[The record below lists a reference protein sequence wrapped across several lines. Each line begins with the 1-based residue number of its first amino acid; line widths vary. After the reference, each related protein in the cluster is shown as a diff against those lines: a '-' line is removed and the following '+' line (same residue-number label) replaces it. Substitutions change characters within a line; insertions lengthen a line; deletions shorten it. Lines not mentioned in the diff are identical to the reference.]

1 MALHVASMIRNEA
14 DRFLAPALDAWNQ
27 FADSLIVLDD
37 GSTDDSR
44 EICARAGAY
53 VVDAEGGEVAWGRE
67 APKRARLFDVAWD
80 VARIGDYILVLDAD
94 MVPARNPRTLMSSE
108 ADAIFFVLFDLWSL
122 APLTYREDD
131 FWQGHLH
138 PRLWMVRKT
147 HAKKTPWEWSARGVH
162 CGHFPTN
169 LTATSH
175 AFAPRDFALLHHAY
189 VTPELRESKYVAYA
203 SVASHLSEGEIAHA
217 RSILDDSPNTYAL
230 DFDPEYHLA

>member
-1 MALHVASMIRNEA
+1 MIRNEA
-14 DRFLAPALDAWNQ
+14 DRFLTPALDAWNQ
-27 FADSLIVLDD
+27 FADSIIVLND

-53 VVDAEGGEVAWGRE
+53 VVDAEGDEVAWGRE

-94 MVPARNPRTLMSSE
+94 MVPARSPRPLMASDV
-108 ADAIFFVLFDLWSL
+108 DAIFFVLFDLWSTTPL
-122 APLTYREDD
+122 AYREDS

-147 HAKKTPWEWSARGVH
+147 HAKTAWEWSGRGVH
-162 CGHFPTN
+162 CGHIPTN
-169 LTATSH
+169 FLAESH
-175 AFAPRDFALLHHAY
+175 AFAPRDFALIHYAY
-189 VTPELRESKYVAYA
+189 AFPELREEKYAAYA

-230 DFDPEYHLA
+230 DFDPEYTLA